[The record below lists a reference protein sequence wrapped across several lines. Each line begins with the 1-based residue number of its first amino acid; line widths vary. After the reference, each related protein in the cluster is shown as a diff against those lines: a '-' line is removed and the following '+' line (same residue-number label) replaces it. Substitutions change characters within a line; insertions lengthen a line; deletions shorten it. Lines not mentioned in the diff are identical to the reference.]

1 MRRVRMR
8 GNELS
13 DDRPREMR
21 QGMDEHGAETSRW
34 KWWSALAI
42 VVIGLIVIGLAYWLY
57 QLGGE
62 DQSPLER
69 IRDIVIIFLAFQL
82 LLVTIVLAGIA
93 AGLAYLVVVLKDQV
107 IPLLTELTET
117 ARRLRGTTEFV
128 TEEAVKP
135 IVTAAGQVA
144 KMRAMMRAV
153 TGQDREEIVGDR
165 VIGCGLWVILEDW
178 DPEAIYWLNV
188 WRMKSLTPAGPRK
201 WSQIRP
207 RPGSSTISM
216 WKNEQHRRS
225 AAANSISFAGQS
237 AASAKR

>member
-1 MRRVRMR
+1 
-8 GNELS
+8 
-13 DDRPREMR
+13 
-21 QGMDEHGAETSRW
+21 MDENGAGTSRW

-42 VVIGLIVIGLAYWLY
+42 LVVGLIVAGLAYWLY
-57 QLGGE
+57 QLGGA

-93 AGLAYLVVVLKDQV
+93 AGLVFLILVLKDQV

-144 KMRAMMRAV
+144 KMRAMVRTV
-153 TGQDREEIVGDR
+153 TGQDR
-165 VIGCGLWVILEDW
+165 
-178 DPEAIYWLNV
+178 
-188 WRMKSLTPAGPRK
+188 K
-201 WSQIRP
+201 
-207 RPGSSTISM
+207 
-216 WKNEQHRRS
+216 
-225 AAANSISFAGQS
+225 
-237 AASAKR
+237 KR